1 MHAMKKIWL
10 ILSVL
15 FYASVCRAQF
25 QDNFSDGNLT
35 NNPEWIPDNAA
46 NWVVVSNQLRSN
58 SAVASSSFYITTPSA
73 KATDAQWEFWV
84 NLQFNTSSANYV
96 DVFLMVDQSNL
107 LSTTL
112 NGYFVRIGGTPDEV
126 SLYKIVNGTSTIL
139 INGVDGITNSS
150 NTTLRIKVVRDA
162 DNLWTLQRDATG
174 GASYFTEG
182 KVTDNTVST
191 SQFFG
196 IRVQQSTASF
206 FNRHFFDDIYAGE
219 IIIDN
224 TPPTIQFLGVENPY
238 QVQVGF
244 DESLQAASAQNVA
257 NYSASNGLGFP
268 ATAQLQ
274 PDQKTVL
281 LTFAQEFQSG
291 VTNLLTVTNVTDV
304 AGNVMAETTLPFS
317 FASAASY
324 KDIILTEIF
333 ADPTPQVGLPDAEFV
348 ELYNRSANPVDLA
361 GWKFTDGSST
371 ATLPTRII
379 LPGQYL
385 ILTSNANAPLYNAFG
400 NVLGAANFPTLN
412 NAGEALK
419 VYAPGNQ
426 LIDSVNF
433 NLSWYADEDKQAGGW
448 TLELID
454 VNNICGEE
462 NNWTSSEATMG
473 GTPGAVNSVDANKPD
488 LTGPRL
494 LAVAVVTDSEL
505 LLTFD
510 EKLEKPITAQL
521 FSIVPDVAIAS
532 AQLVVPSLR
541 QVKLLLSGNVQP
553 KQLYTLTIA
562 GLRDCAGNPI
572 QETYN
577 HKVFALPEAA
587 EPGDVL
593 LNEILF
599 NPRPGGVDFVEL
611 VNVSDKY
618 INLKN
623 WSLANYE
630 SNTII
635 NERIITT
642 QDVILA
648 PTNFVAV
655 TPDGTVLKNQYLL
668 SVESNFLV
676 AATPSMND
684 DAGSI
689 ALISDAGTNLD
700 YFLYED
706 DFHTPILKDKEGVS
720 LERISTTVATTNRNN
735 WKSASS
741 AAGFATPGFINSNS
755 KPDAKLIEDQVIIE
769 PEIFSPDRPGQDF
782 AQIRYKFDQT
792 GWVANVKIAD
802 QQGRVLKELA
812 NNETLGFEGFFR
824 WDGDRAD
831 GTRVRMGYYFVWFE
845 VFQLDGQVKTFRKR
859 VVVAR

>member
-1 MHAMKKIWL
+1 MKK
-10 ILSVL
+10 LSVIIAQVFL
-15 FYASVCRAQF
+15 IASVCSAQVS
-25 QDNFSDGNLT
+25 DNFSDGDFIND
-35 NNPEWIPDNAA
+35 PEWALSIPDS
-46 NWVVVSNQLRSN
+46 WVVQDGTLRSN
-58 SAVASSSFYITTPSA
+58 LSVANTVFYITTPSA
-73 KATDAQWEFWV
+73 KATNAQWEFWV
-84 NLQFNTSSANYV
+84 NLQFNTSNANFV
-96 DVFLMVDQSNL
+96 DVFLIVDQSNL

-112 NGYFVRIGGTPDEV
+112 NGYFVRIGGTPDDV
-126 SLYKIVNGTSTIL
+126 SLYKIVNGTSTML
-139 INGVDGITNSS
+139 INGVDGVTNSS
-150 NTTLRIKVVRDA
+150 TLRIKVVRDA

-174 GASYFTEG
+174 GVSYFTEG
-182 KVTDNTVST
+182 TVTDNTFSS

-219 IIIDN
+219 IIMD
-224 TPPTIQFLGVENPY
+224 TEPPVLQ
-238 QVQVGF
+238 QVTVVSQNQ
-244 DESLQAASAQNVA
+244 LQLVFNEALEVTSAQA
-257 NYSASNGLGFP
+257 ITHYLASNGLGNP
-268 ATAQLQ
+268 ASAILQ
-274 PDQKTVL
+274 PDEKTVL
-281 LTFAQEFQSG
+281 LTFAQNFQNG
-291 VTNLLTVTNVTDV
+291 VTTQLTVSNVTDV
-304 AGNVMAETTLPFS
+304 SGNGIAESTTPFTFYF
-317 FASAASY
+317 FAPVSA

-333 ADPTPQVGLPDAEFV
+333 ADPTPQIGLPDAEFV
-348 ELYNRSANPVDLA
+348 ELYNRSAGPIDLA

-371 ATLPTRII
+371 ATLPTRVI

-385 ILTSNANAPLYNAFG
+385 ILTANANATLYNTFG

-412 NAGEALK
+412 NAGEALMLR
-419 VYAPGNQ
+419 APNNH

-462 NNWTSSEATMG
+462 NNWTASEATTG
-473 GTPGAVNSVDANKPD
+473 GTPGAVNSVNTNKPD

-510 EKLEKPITAQL
+510 KKLEKPITAQL
-521 FSIVPDVAIAS
+521 FSILPDVSILS
-532 AQLVVPSLR
+532 VQLVVPSLR

-562 GLRDCAGNPI
+562 GLRDCAGNEI
-572 QETYN
+572 QPAHN
-577 HKVFALPEAA
+577 QKVFALPEVA

-623 WSLANYE
+623 WSLANFADNSITNSRIVTSGDYILPPASYVVVT
-630 SNTII
+630 SNGST
-635 NERIITT
+635 
-642 QDVILA
+642 
-648 PTNFVAV
+648 
-655 TPDGTVLKNQYLL
+655 LKNHYPLA
-668 SVESNFLV
+668 VESNFLV

-684 DAGSI
+684 DAGSV
-689 ALISDAGTNLD
+689 ALISDAGINLD
-700 YFLYED
+700 YLLYED

-720 LERISTTVATTNRNN
+720 LERISTTVATMNRNN

-755 KPDAKLIEDQVIIE
+755 KPDSDLSEDQVIIE

-782 AQIRYKFDQT
+782 AKIQYKFAQT

-802 QQGRVLKELA
+802 QQGRILKELA
-812 NNETLGFEGFFR
+812 NNETLGYEGFFR

-831 GTRVRMGYYFVWFE
+831 GTRVRVGYYFVWFE
-845 VFQLDGQVKTFRKR
+845 VFQLDGQLKTFRKR

>member
-1 MHAMKKIWL
+1 MKK
-10 ILSVL
+10 LSVIIAQVFL
-15 FYASVCRAQF
+15 IASVCSAQVS
-25 QDNFSDGNLT
+25 DNFSDGDFT
-35 NNPEWIPDNAA
+35 NAPTWALSIPDS
-46 NWVVVSNQLRSN
+46 WVTDDGRLRSN
-58 SAVASSSFYITTPSA
+58 LSVANAAFYITTPSA
-73 KATDAQWEFWV
+73 KATHAQWEFWV

-112 NGYFVRIGGTPDEV
+112 NGYFVRIGGTPDDV

-150 NTTLRIKVVRDA
+150 NTTLRIKIVRDV

-182 KVTDNTVST
+182 TVTDNTIST

-219 IIIDN
+219 IIVDN

-244 DESLQAASAQNVA
+244 DESLQAVSAQNVA

-274 PDQKTVL
+274 PNQKMVL

-291 VTNLLTVTNVTDV
+291 VTNLLTVTNVSDV
-304 AGNVMAETTLPFS
+304 AGNVMAETTLSFS
-317 FASAASY
+317 FANAASY

-333 ADPTPQVGLPDAEFV
+333 ADPTPQIGLPDAEFI
-348 ELYNRSANPVDLA
+348 ELYNRSVNPIDLA

-385 ILTSNANAPLYNAFG
+385 ILTSNANAPLYNTFG
-400 NVLGAANFPTLN
+400 NVLGAPNFPTLN
-412 NAGEALK
+412 NAGEALR

-462 NNWTSSEATMG
+462 NNWTASEATTG
-473 GTPGAVNSVDANKPD
+473 GTPGAVNSVNTNKPD

-494 LAVAVVTDSEL
+494 LTATVVTNSEL

-510 EKLEKPITAQL
+510 EKLEKPITIQP
-521 FSIVPDVAIAS
+521 FSIAPVVAITS
-532 AQLVVPSLR
+532 AQIISPALR
-541 QVKLLLSGNVQP
+541 QIKLTLATNLQP
-553 KQLYTLTIA
+553 KQLYTLTIV
-562 GLRDCAGNPI
+562 GLRDCAGNEI
-572 QETYN
+572 QETHN
-577 HKVFALPEAA
+577 HKIFALPEAA
-587 EPGDVL
+587 ESGDVL

-623 WSLANYE
+623 WSLANFAD
-630 SNTII
+630 NTISNARVI
-635 NERIITT
+635 TAQDII
-642 QDVILA
+642 LS
-648 PTNFVAV
+648 PGNFVAV
-655 TPDGTVLKNQYLL
+655 TADGIVLKNQYPL
-668 SVESNFLV
+668 SVEANFLI
-676 AATPSMND
+676 ATIPSMND

-689 ALISDAGTNLD
+689 ALISDTGANLD
-700 YFLYED
+700 YLIYEAN
-706 DFHTPILKDKEGVS
+706 FHTPILKDKEGVS
-720 LERISTTVATTNRNN
+720 LERIAPSVATMNRNN

-741 AAGFATPGFINSNS
+741 AAGFATPGYINSNS
-755 KPDAKLIEDQVIIE
+755 KPDAALKEDQIIIE

-782 AQIRYKFDQT
+782 AQIQYKFEQT

-802 QQGRVLKELA
+802 QQGRILKELA
-812 NNETLGFEGFFR
+812 NNETLGYEGFFR

-831 GTRVRMGYYFVWFE
+831 GSRVRVGYYFVWFE
-845 VFQLDGQVKTFRKR
+845 VFQLDGQIKTFRKR

>member
-1 MHAMKKIWL
+1 MKK
-10 ILSVL
+10 LSVIIAQVFL
-15 FYASVCRAQF
+15 IASVCSAQVS
-25 QDNFSDGNLT
+25 DNFLDGDFT
-35 NNPEWIPDNAA
+35 NDPVWALSIPDSWVVDEGRLKSNLSVANAA
-46 NWVVVSNQLRSN
+46 
-58 SAVASSSFYITTPSA
+58 FYITTPSA
-73 KATDAQWEFWV
+73 NATNAQWEFWV

-112 NGYFVRIGGTPDEV
+112 NGYFVRIGGTPDDV
-126 SLYKIVNGTSTIL
+126 SLYKIVNGTSTML
-139 INGVDGITNSS
+139 INGVDGVTNSS
-150 NTTLRIKVVRDA
+150 NTTLRIKVVRDG
-162 DNLWTLQRDATG
+162 DNQWTLQRDATG
-174 GASYFTEG
+174 GVSYFTEAA
-182 KVTDNTVST
+182 VTDNTFST

-206 FNRHFFDDIYAGE
+206 FNKHFFDDIYAGE
-219 IIIDN
+219 IIIDS
-224 TPPTIQFLGVENPY
+224 TPPTIQFLGVENPN

-244 DESLQAASAQNVA
+244 DETLQATSAQNVA

-274 PDQKTVL
+274 PDQKMVL

-291 VTNLLTVTNVTDV
+291 VTNLLTVTNVSDV

-317 FASAASY
+317 FASSASY

-333 ADPTPQVGLPDAEFV
+333 ADPTPQIGLPDAEFI
-348 ELYNRSANPVDLA
+348 ELYNRSGNPIDLA

-385 ILTSNANAPLYNAFG
+385 ILTANANAPFYNTFG

-412 NAGEALK
+412 NAGEALR

-462 NNWTSSEATMG
+462 NNWTASEATTG
-473 GTPGAVNSVDANKPD
+473 GTPGAVNSMNANKPD

-510 EKLEKPITAQL
+510 EKLEKPITIQS
-521 FSIVPDVAIAS
+521 FSIAPAVAITSGQIISPA
-532 AQLVVPSLR
+532 LR
-541 QVKLLLSGNVQP
+541 QVKLTLATNLQP
-553 KQLYTLTIA
+553 KQLYTLTVTS
-562 GLRDCAGNPI
+562 LRDCAGNEI
-572 QETYN
+572 QEAHN
-577 HKVFALPEAA
+577 QKIFALPEAA

-599 NPRPGGVDFVEL
+599 NPRPGGVDFMEL

-623 WSLANYE
+623 WSLANYDNNVI
-630 SNTII
+630 S

-642 QDVILA
+642 QDVILS
-648 PTNFVAV
+648 PGNFVAV
-655 TPDGTVLKNQYLL
+655 TADGTLLENQYPL
-668 SVESNFLV
+668 SVDANFLI
-676 AATPSMND
+676 APTPSMND

-689 ALISDAGTNLD
+689 ALISDAGINLD
-700 YFLYED
+700 YLLYDD

-720 LERISTTVATTNRNN
+720 LERISTTVATTNKNN

-755 KPDAKLIEDQVIIE
+755 KPDADLKEDQIIIE

-782 AQIRYKFDQT
+782 AQIQYKFEQT

-812 NNETLGFEGFFR
+812 NNETLGYEGFFR

-831 GTRVRMGYYFVWFE
+831 GSRVRVGYYFVWFE